1 MDFEINLIFLIKLFF
16 QQDQKVITKTYKYL
30 ENEKS
35 FQDEIKSI
43 IHHFKG
49 LSNEANNRIFSGRWK
64 SNFNAFVNKYIL
76 SRESQ
81 SRRIWRVWRFR
92 ARAITWRIYIR
103 KRRRQKKSDAQ
114 NQEGQGL
121 KILTP
126 DQMLTRLQITLAQLQ
141 TGNNSKKLEIRQVLY
156 SLYRSKN

>member
-1 MDFEINLIFLIKLFF
+1 MDFEINFIFLIKLFF

-76 SRESQ
+76 SGNLKVDVFEEFEDLEPEPSLEEYISERGEDKKNLTHK
-81 SRRIWRVWRFR
+81 IKKDKDWR
-92 ARAITWRIYIR
+92 Y
-103 KRRRQKKSDAQ
+103 
-114 NQEGQGL
+114 
-121 KILTP
+121 
-126 DQMLTRLQITLAQLQ
+126 
-141 TGNNSKKLEIRQVLY
+141 
-156 SLYRSKN
+156 